1 MIHHSVQRREK
12 TFVRRYGFLSFTKS
26 MSKSIGK
33 NISNILCGKY
43 CPAML
48 AARQNFLDYAKQ
60 SATDALK
67 TALRRAIQKA
77 AEVTGDLIGEK
88 IADKITKVS
97 KLSQQ
102 NSTERV
108 ANEAKNIRLDRK
120 IPKER
125 DIPPKKSQENI
136 INLRLIS

>member
-1 MIHHSVQRREK
+1 MQHINTIHHSIQRREK

-33 NISNILCGKY
+33 NISNNLCSKY

-60 SATDALK
+60 STTDALK
-67 TALRRAIQKA
+67 TALRRAIQKT
-77 AEVTGDLIGEK
+77 AEVTGDLIGKK

-97 KLSQQ
+97 KISQQ
-102 NSTERV
+102 NRKERV
-108 ANEAKNIRLDRK
+108 ANETKNIRLDRK
-120 IPKER
+120 ISKER
-125 DIPPKKSQENI
+125 DIPPKKARKI
-136 INLRLIS
+136 LLI